1 MGTAVSTCT
10 LDQRSNL
17 ILPTCHLHSLCVDA
31 PEKGPKRAARG
42 GSLLVLGA
50 ARAPYGPLQGL
61 APCLCLCQ
69 LPELPLPLQFLLV
82 SLLSSQPLS
91 WGLGL
96 QEQGQ
101 GVHTGTLGAH
111 SLDYPQNH

>member
-1 MGTAVSTCT
+1 
-10 LDQRSNL
+10 
-17 ILPTCHLHSLCVDA
+17 
-31 PEKGPKRAARG
+31 
-42 GSLLVLGA
+42 
-50 ARAPYGPLQGL
+50 
-61 APCLCLCQ
+61 
-69 LPELPLPLQFLLV
+69 LV